1 MYISRPAL
9 GAFSKNL
16 QDAVRSGD
24 RVTIKVI
31 KKLHGDNWQISF
43 KGKLLA
49 VKSEVPLTEGQTYRG
64 QVSLFGNTIRFRV
77 QQGEE
82 KGAFPGRAAKT
93 EIQQKVL
100 KVLKRTGMPAAPELI
115 RTIAEKA
122 QKMNTKEDIFLKLAV
137 LFLDKGIEVE
147 NEEDMTAYPFLVQER
162 RRKGK
167 GEEEEH
173 RRDSDEEDAKKE
185 PLKKLI
191 KKYVKD
197 QIRGV
202 VKGYDS
208 PLQLFNHIISSHEN
222 WIILPLHI
230 RIDGEE
236 IEGSL
241 RLKMNS
247 PGEKPGAMVLIIRRD
262 GEPLSFAI
270 GDLSAKEPVMKI
282 YAGEQMDAA
291 SLSEQMELFSKK
303 LTKLGI
309 KLDDSINNG
318 TLFDGFTEISSE
330 GVKSIDTVI

>member
-24 RVTIKVI
+24 RITIKVI

-49 VKSEVPLTEGQTYRG
+49 VKSEVPLTEGKTYRG
-64 QVSLFGNTIRFRV
+64 QVSLFGKTIRFRV

-82 KGAFPGRAAKT
+82 RGAFAGRAAKT

-100 KVLKRTGMPAAPELI
+100 QVLKRTGMPAAPEFVG
-115 RTIAEKA
+115 TIAEKA
-122 QKMNTKEDIFLKLAV
+122 QKMNTKDENFLKLAV

-147 NEEDMTAYPFLVQER
+147 NEEDMTAYPFLVHER
-162 RRKGK
+162 RKKGK
-167 GEEEEH
+167 GKEEEH
-173 RRDSDEEDAKKE
+173 RRESDEEDAKKE
-185 PLKKLI
+185 PLKEKI
-191 KKYVKD
+191 KKYVQD

-202 VKGYDS
+202 TKGYDS
-208 PLQLFNHIISSHEN
+208 QLQLFNHIISSHEN

-230 RIDGEE
+230 KIDGEE

-247 PGEKPGAMVLIIRRD
+247 PGEKPGAMVLSTRRK
-262 GEPLSFAI
+262 GELLSFAI

-282 YAGEQMDAA
+282 YAGEQLDMAN
-291 SLSEQMELFSKK
+291 LSGQMELFSKK

-318 TLFDGFTEISSE
+318 SLFDGFTEISAK

>member
-49 VKSEVPLTEGQTYRG
+49 VKSEVPLTEGRTYRG
-64 QVSLFGNTIRFRV
+64 QVSLFGNAIRFRV

-82 KGAFPGRAAKT
+82 RGAFAERAAKT

-100 KVLKRTGMPAAPELI
+100 QVLKRTGMPASPELV
-115 RTIAEKA
+115 RTIAETA

-167 GEEEEH
+167 EKEEH
-173 RRDSDEEDAKKE
+173 RRESDEENAKKE
-185 PLKKLI
+185 PLKTKI

-202 VKGYDS
+202 AKGYES
-208 PLQLFNHIISSHEN
+208 PLQIFNHIISSHEN

-247 PGEKPGAMVLIIRRD
+247 PGEKPGAMVLIVRMG

-282 YAGEQMDAA
+282 YAGERLDTAKVRG
-291 SLSEQMELFSKK
+291 QMELFSKK

-318 TLFDGFTEISSE
+318 SLFDGFTEISAE